1 MEAFVNRAMEISFG
15 ELISIFYEQFLEM
28 YGDEELAAVAAATAI
43 NELFQADTI
52 EVEEELN
59 EQQDESCS

>member
-1 MEAFVNRAMEISFG
+1 MNRAMEISFG

>member
-1 MEAFVNRAMEISFG
+1 VNRAMEISFG